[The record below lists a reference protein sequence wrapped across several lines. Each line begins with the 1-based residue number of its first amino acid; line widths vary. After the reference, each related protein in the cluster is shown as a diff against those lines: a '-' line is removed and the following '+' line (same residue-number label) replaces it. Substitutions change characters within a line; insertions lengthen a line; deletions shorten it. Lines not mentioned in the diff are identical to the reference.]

1 MMECNRRNFT
11 QDDKDGQVG
20 NLILRDPCDT
30 VLTPQKIVVISILIL
45 LNALMLFGN
54 SFSIFIIF
62 RSQNLRRR
70 TYYWL
75 VLNLAV
81 LDLLNAM
88 TVVPLNIIWE
98 YHGNWPFSQALCDI
112 EIFLDVTFSMLS
124 AYSTMLLSVDK
135 YIYITKPFLYHNQE
149 TPRVVD
155 SAISK
160 ALLDV
165 TFTMVTP
172 VSSTDVSMLPS
183 IPSDASICMY
193 RGIQAEP
200 PHLSTQGMS
209 GMTFHAL
216 EGPLQDDFR
225 HDNSTGNVND
235 ERDVA
240 ENVVTGDSPF
250 ILHNT
255 TDGQDI
261 PATEVESQSDG
272 EKIQESAA
280 QSRSDGEDAEDVLDA
295 LSDDVEE
302 HAEVDEPKWNKTD
315 GERGELNTAQSSA
328 GSQKDSLDLFKPNNS
343 SKKLEEQAKEVSN
356 DKADEQ
362 TVTPHSIKDILDLL
376 DMDDDPEDISND
388 ESETGIKRP
397 EISENVENAYNLQDK
412 DKERQQNISEFVD
425 RSAFTPADTTQT
437 DYNKYFNK
445 IDGEGGDQEE
455 DYEDSD
461 TESEDFQEEYADYF
475 SDDDEGDD
483 SINLG
488 DNDDEKNN
496 DRKDE
501 SAERKTE
508 SSVEDA
514 KLAAFVSS
522 HLLSE
527 IPSNTTGNHQ
537 SEDYEDEEED
547 NISKESEEN
556 ADKGAYA
563 DKTTQETPND
573 NNRKTG
579 VSPHVGVAETN
590 EGGLAAH
597 DIQPKKQLAGPT
609 GMILLYTALIVLFIA
624 GIVVITVWKQP
635 FHGWLRTRGLPSK
648 GVLPADEGKRLLDHP
663 FV

>member
-1 MMECNRRNFT
+1 MA
-11 QDDKDGQVG
+11 QL
-20 NLILRDPCDT
+20 LISCFSV
-30 VLTPQKIVVISILIL
+30 VLLCVTWIATST
-45 LNALMLFGN
+45 GED
-54 SFSIFIIF
+54 
-62 RSQNLRRR
+62 
-70 TYYWL
+70 
-75 VLNLAV
+75 V
-81 LDLLNAM
+81 LDNLGVEA
-88 TVVPLNIIWE
+88 
-98 YHGNWPFSQALCDI
+98 HPF
-112 EIFLDVTFSMLS
+112 
-124 AYSTMLLSVDK
+124 
-135 YIYITKPFLYHNQE
+135 QE
-149 TPRVVD
+149 
-155 SAISK
+155 
-160 ALLDV
+160 
-165 TFTMVTP
+165 
-172 VSSTDVSMLPS
+172 
-183 IPSDASICMY
+183 
-193 RGIQAEP
+193 
-200 PHLSTQGMS
+200 
-209 GMTFHAL
+209 

-556 ADKGAYA
+556 ADKGKDTEENIPQTENQKEEKVNDNDDDDDDDDANEEDDYHRIPDYGAGGNYEEDDWYYDPLRNGAYA

>member
-98 YHGNWPFSQALCDI
+98 YHGNWPFSQPLCDI

-135 YIYITKPFLYHNQE
+135 YIYITKPFLYHKYVGPKLTMCSILTIWSASIAYSAASVFGRLARSTKPSKYKFKVDNCNFVLKNSYAIILFVVTFFIPLTIIIFTGSKIFCLARKHIRKAIGSNRVANKQQGSAVFLFSKSQE

-216 EGPLQDDFR
+216 GTVILVVIAYVIMFAPFSLAAVV
-225 HDNSTGNVND
+225 NVACQC
-235 ERDVA
+235 V
-240 ENVVTGDSPF
+240 
-250 ILHNT
+250 
-255 TDGQDI
+255 
-261 PATEVESQSDG
+261 
-272 EKIQESAA
+272 
-280 QSRSDGEDAEDVLDA
+280 
-295 LSDDVEE
+295 
-302 HAEVDEPKWNKTD
+302 
-315 GERGELNTAQSSA
+315 
-328 GSQKDSLDLFKPNNS
+328 KPY
-343 SKKLEEQAKEVSN
+343 V
-356 DKADEQ
+356 
-362 TVTPHSIKDILDLL
+362 
-376 DMDDDPEDISND
+376 
-388 ESETGIKRP
+388 
-397 EISENVENAYNLQDK
+397 
-412 DKERQQNISEFVD
+412 F
-425 RSAFTPADTTQT
+425 
-437 DYNKYFNK
+437 
-445 IDGEGGDQEE
+445 E
-455 DYEDSD
+455 DYLTVFYYMHSLVNPYICIA
-461 TESEDFQEEYADYF
+461 T
-475 SDDDEGDD
+475 
-483 SINLG
+483 
-488 DNDDEKNN
+488 
-496 DRKDE
+496 DRRYKRAIKKI
-501 SAERKTE
+501 SRK
-508 SSVEDA
+508 
-514 KLAAFVSS
+514 
-522 HLLSE
+522 
-527 IPSNTTGNHQ
+527 
-537 SEDYEDEEED
+537 
-547 NISKESEEN
+547 SKCF
-556 ADKGAYA
+556 KIFL
-563 DKTTQETPND
+563 P
-573 NNRKTG
+573 RR
-579 VSPHVGVAETN
+579 
-590 EGGLAAH
+590 
-597 DIQPKKQLAGPT
+597 
-609 GMILLYTALIVLFIA
+609 
-624 GIVVITVWKQP
+624 VI
-635 FHGWLRTRGLPSK
+635 FYN
-648 GVLPADEGKRLLDHP
+648 
-663 FV
+663 